1 MSRPESRPVDR
12 IVSIRDVRKTYAGGF
27 QALAGVD
34 LEIERGEVL
43 ALLGPN
49 GAGKTTLIS
58 LICGMARLE
67 EGTIE
72 VGGHD
77 VVRDY
82 RAARAMIGLVPQELA
97 LEPFS
102 TVRDTWF
109 I

>member
-58 LICGMARLE
+58 LVCGMARL
-67 EGTIE
+67 
-72 VGGHD
+72 
-77 VVRDY
+77 
-82 RAARAMIGLVPQELA
+82 
-97 LEPFS
+97 
-102 TVRDTWF
+102 
-109 I
+109 